1 MKKKCYFILTA
12 IMMFITACSYDD
24 SDLRNAI
31 KQDER
36 IAALEL
42 WQKTTNE
49 NIAAIE
55 ALLNEYDYITDVA
68 SVVENNDTVG
78 YVISFYKQGKI
89 IIHNGEKGN
98 KGEVGKDGETPLIG
112 IIQLEDKKWYWTL
125 NNELLKDSEGN
136 PICANGKDGNDGV
149 NGDSA
154 PVPQVKTE
162 NGNAYIS
169 VDNGKTWMQISGKD
183 GCDGDSFFEDIIETN
198 SSVIFKFTNGKEISV
213 PKSAANLFYIIDDQK
228 NNIFDEVLNVPIN
241 KSFKIICETIK
252 GVEVSYNI
260 SNNCNTTED
269 RTTNGIEINFNG
281 FDSSS
286 SVTIIFTVIAEDNQ
300 EFYYQVKINAL
311 EDGDFA
317 DTYMNSIKEH
327 ISAMTKMGSLDDAFI
342 ELANWLK
349 TQPYIKE
356 VSNIDNYNINFTYV
370 NDINSFIAI
379 GNNNLGIES
388 QSRISDYESAPHL
401 LVKTFMV
408 ESDKSDIL
416 IDNKKILF
424 FDPLDWFEDVFWNET
439 SRFKD
444 LVSNSPIDLK
454 VIYDTNG
461 NLSTISEFSNYGVT
475 LITKTH
481 AYAAIGMSLP
491 NDQIQNENYSCFAI
505 PKTQALEHGL
515 VTGLCLFI
523 NNILS
528 LDQIGDLSTYEQAD
542 YTLVSPYYVRKNSGM
557 IDENNKTIYAVY
569 ACNTFNQSTACNG
582 NFIGTVHLSGRKS
595 NISYM
600 EDYFSGLFNG
610 MTHLES
616 SDQCLDV
623 WERPTF
629 SNDEDTKSFFKNSYP
644 HQRYFSISTEQ
655 ITTDDAK
662 KYNSVP
668 VSGIVN
674 GYNNLKSDITFKIYY
689 CEGDKDFYPDDNDVL
704 SEKIKVDES
713 GKLEHVLTSLE
724 AQKTYSY
731 RLGFEYSDKY
741 YYGERKTFT
750 TGESGQISTMEAIDL
765 GLSVKWAS
773 YNLGASS
780 PEEYGGLYGWGD
792 PTGEQVLHCG
802 ERDYDPNTFTYDQN
816 YCYSLYGGINPPTD
830 ISDSDLDI
838 AHVKCGG
845 SWRMPTVDE
854 FNELVENC
862 TVERFS
868 YKGINGIK
876 VTGKNGN
883 SIFFPYCGGRM
894 GNRVYGQG
902 TSGTYWTSNLSDY
915 TNHKSWDVEL
925 KYDYISVDN
934 IYGDYRYIGKAI
946 RPVRD

>member
-12 IMMFITACSYDD
+12 IMIFITACSYDD
-24 SDLRNAI
+24 SDLWNAI
-31 KQDER
+31 NKQEER

-55 ALLNEYDYITDVA
+55 AILNEYDYITDVA
-68 SVVENNDTVG
+68 PVIENNDTVG
-78 YVISFYKQGKI
+78 YTVSFYKQGQI
-89 IIHNGEKGN
+89 IIHNGEKGD
-98 KGEVGKDGETPLIG
+98 KGDVGENGATPLIG
-112 IIQLEDKKWYWTL
+112 IIQLDDKKWYWTL

-162 NGNAYIS
+162 NGNTYIS
-169 VDNGKTWMQISGKD
+169 VDNGKTWTQINGED
-183 GCDGDSFFEDIIETN
+183 GNDGDSFFEDIIETN
-198 SSVIFKFTNGKEISV
+198 SNVIFKLANGKEILV
-213 PKSAANLFYIIDDQK
+213 PKSAANLFYIIDDK
-228 NNIFDEVLNVPIN
+228 KYNIFNGVLNVPIN
-241 KSFKIICETIK
+241 KSFKILCETIK
-252 GVEVSYNI
+252 GLEVSYNI
-260 SNNCNTTED
+260 ATGITTEK
-269 RTTNGIEINFNG
+269 RTENGIEISFNG
-281 FDSSS
+281 FGSSN
-286 SVTIIFTVIAEDNQ
+286 SVTIIFTVVAEDNQ
-300 EFYYQVKINAL
+300 VFYYQVKINAL
-311 EDGDFA
+311 DDDAFA
-317 DTYMNSIKEH
+317 DIYMNSIKEH
-327 ISAMTKMGSLDDAFI
+327 ISTMPKKESLDDAFI

-349 TQPYIKE
+349 TQSYIKE
-356 VSNIDNYNINFTYV
+356 VNNIDNYNINFTYI
-370 NDINSFIAI
+370 NGINSFIAV
-379 GNNNLGIES
+379 GNNNLGIEPK
-388 QSRISDYESAPHL
+388 SRISDYESPTHL
-401 LVKTFMV
+401 SFKTFMV
-408 ESDKSDIL
+408 EADKSDIL
-416 IDNKKILF
+416 IDNNKVLF
-424 FDPLDWFEDVFWNET
+424 FDPLDWFEDYFWNET

-444 LVSNSPIDLK
+444 IVNNSPVDLN

-481 AYAAIGMSLP
+481 SYAATGMPLP
-491 NDQIQNENYSCFAI
+491 NDQIQNEKYSCFAI

-515 VTGLCLFI
+515 VTGICLFI

-528 LDQIGDLSTYEQAD
+528 LDQIGDLSIYEQAD
-542 YTLVSPYYVRKNSGM
+542 YTIVSPYYVRKNSGM

-582 NFIGTVHLSGRKS
+582 NFIGTVHKSGRKS
-595 NISYM
+595 NISYL

-610 MTHLES
+610 VTHLES
-616 SDQCLDV
+616 SERCLEV
-623 WERPTF
+623 WERPPL
-629 SNDEDTKSFFKNSYP
+629 SDDEDTKSFFKNSYP
-644 HQRYFSISTEQ
+644 NQRYFSISTEQ

-668 VSGIVN
+668 VSGTVN
-674 GYNNLKSDITFKIYY
+674 GYNSLKSGITFKIYY
-689 CEGDKDFYPDDNDVL
+689 CEGDKNFYPDDNGIL

-713 GKLEHVLTSLE
+713 GKLEHILTSLE

-741 YYGERKTFT
+741 YYGKRNVFT
-750 TGESGQISTMEAIDL
+750 TGESGQISTMEAVDL

-773 YNLGASS
+773 HNLGASS

-802 ERDYDPNTFTYDQN
+802 EESYDPSTFTRDQN
-816 YCYSLYGGINPPTD
+816 YCYSLYGGINPPKD
-830 ISDSDLDI
+830 ISESDLDI
-838 AHVKCGG
+838 AYIKCGG
-845 SWRMPTVDE
+845 GWRMPTVDE
-854 FNELVENC
+854 FKELVENC
-862 TVERFS
+862 IVERSS

-894 GNRVYGQG
+894 GNKVFGQG
-902 TSGTYWTSNLSDY
+902 TTGTYWTSNLSDY
-915 TNHKSWDVEL
+915 TSHKSWDTVL
-925 KYDYISVDN
+925 KYDYISVDD
-934 IYGDYRYIGKAI
+934 IYGDYRYIGKAV